1 MGIFGSEIA
10 ALSSLNAVYAD
21 DVGFQK
27 GEVGHDRPPSPTS
40 ARLSGFFAAF
50 VTVPILFGFAL
61 ASPIQGIEEVHEALR
76 ILKR

>member
-27 GEVGHDRPPSPTS
+27 GPSPH
-40 ARLSGFFAAF
+40 RLRPDCQGFFAAF

-61 ASPIQGIEEVHEALR
+61 ASPILGIEEVHEALR
-76 ILKR
+76 ILKG